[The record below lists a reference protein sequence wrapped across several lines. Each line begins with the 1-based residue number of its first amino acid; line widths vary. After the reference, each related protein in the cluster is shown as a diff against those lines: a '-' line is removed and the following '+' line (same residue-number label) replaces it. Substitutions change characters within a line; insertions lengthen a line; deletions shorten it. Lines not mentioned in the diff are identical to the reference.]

1 MKNRC
6 YAKYSYVIWFVLGAI
21 MLMFSLGPLLIRTSD
36 PTTIKVIWSSSM
48 FLLCMVACA
57 IGIQYMQFFYFE
69 DGYLIVK
76 SAFGLINKLDINN
89 SVAHIEVLP
98 TYSSW
103 VVSVDEKWICIYDKS
118 ISNNI
123 QHRFKSGCANKKGFR
138 KAQIVYS
145 NENKQIVEQF
155 IKIEARNSFVDSI
168 VN

>member
-1 MKNRC
+1 
-6 YAKYSYVIWFVLGAI
+6 
-21 MLMFSLGPLLIRTSD
+21 
-36 PTTIKVIWSSSM
+36 M

-57 IGIQYMQFFYFE
+57 IGIQYMQVFYFE

-123 QHRFKSGCANKKGFR
+123 RHRFKSGCANKKGLR

>member
-1 MKNRC
+1 M
-6 YAKYSYVIWFVLGAI
+6 I
-21 MLMFSLGPLLIRTSD
+21 FSI
-36 PTTIKVIWSSSM
+36 SM
-48 FLLCMVACA
+48 FLFCTVACTP
-57 IGIQYMQFFYFE
+57 GIHYMQFFYFE

-123 QHRFKSGCANKKGFR
+123 RHRFKSGCANKKGFR

-155 IKIEARNSFVDSI
+155 IKIEAKNSFVDSI

>member
-1 MKNRC
+1 
-6 YAKYSYVIWFVLGAI
+6 

-57 IGIQYMQFFYFE
+57 IGIQYMQVFYFE

-123 QHRFKSGCANKKGFR
+123 RHRFKSGCANKKGFR